1 VTHLVAGDIGPVTVT
16 AVTAPEGDAV
26 VAALGGDLDIAS
38 VPAVRERLLSLLRP
52 GASRL
57 VIDMSAVHYA
67 DASGLEVLV
76 STRRR
81 AALLGGTLR
90 LAALQPEVARVLI
103 VTGLSRHF
111 GTYPTVRAA
120 VVDRR
125 PGIRTALL
133 GTGQA
138 VTPARALPAQTRAGL
153 GADSSELHAAVAAL
167 LASADAWRDADPRR
181 RFSPALR
188 ALAQADAGTSQ
199 AALVQAA
206 RSLLSVLS
214 REPLTYSPAVATTAG
229 RLRRVFPTGPRPAM
243 G

>member
-1 VTHLVAGDIGPVTVT
+1 MTHAVAEDIGPATLTV
-16 AVTAPEGDAV
+16 VTAPGDAV
-26 VAALGGDLDIAS
+26 VVALGGDLDIAS
-38 VPAVRERLLSLLRP
+38 VPVVREGLLSLLSP

-57 VIDMSAVHYA
+57 VIDMSAVRYA

-81 AALLGGTLR
+81 AVLLGGTLR

-103 VTGLSRHF
+103 VTGLSRHL

-120 VVDRR
+120 IADRR
-125 PGIRTALL
+125 PGIRSAPS
-133 GTGQA
+133 GTGPA
-138 VTPARALPAQTRAGL
+138 ATPAPALPVQARAGL
-153 GADSSELHAAVAAL
+153 GADSGELHAAVAAL

-181 RFSPALR
+181 RFSQALS
-188 ALAQADAGTSQ
+188 ALAQADAGTSH

-214 REPLTYSPAVATTAG
+214 REPLTYSPVVAATAG
-229 RLRRVFPTGPRPAM
+229 RLRRLFPAGPRLAVS
-243 G
+243 

>member
-1 VTHLVAGDIGPVTVT
+1 MTHLVAGDTGPATFTVVT
-16 AVTAPEGDAV
+16 ASGDTV
-26 VAALGGDLDIAS
+26 VVALGGDLDIAS
-38 VPAVRERLLSLLRP
+38 VPTVRERLLSLLRP

-57 VIDMSAVHYA
+57 VIDMSAVRYA
-67 DASGLEVLV
+67 DASGLEALV

-81 AALLGGTLR
+81 AVLLGGTLR
-90 LAALQPEVARVLI
+90 LAVPQPEVARVLV
-103 VTGLSRHF
+103 VTGLSRHL

-125 PGIRTALL
+125 PGIRTAPP
-133 GTGQA
+133 GTGPA
-138 VTPARALPAQTRAGL
+138 VTPAPALPAQAQAGL
-153 GADSSELHAAVAAL
+153 VADSGELHAAVTAL

-188 ALAQADAGTSQ
+188 ALAQADAGTSYV
-199 AALVQAA
+199 ALVQAA

-214 REPLTYSPAVATTAG
+214 REPLTYSPAVAATAG
-229 RLRRVFPTGPRPAM
+229 RLRRLFPTGPRLAM